1 MENSESKEKK
11 IPMPDLVLLVQNHP
25 LCYKSRNLN
34 YAGEAEEMAFK
45 RYGKNVS
52 FADLGLRKTLTSSRT
67 QKILSK
73 ISEAINWGPVEEILL
88 RTYRVGKSHFGNHAY
103 PPIML
108 LRAVL
113 LQKWFGIHS
122 DPELENQINDRL
134 FFKTFIGLPLED
146 LSPDHSIIS
155 RFRDR
160 VGKEALE
167 KIHQEILEQF
177 KRMGFSIEAGMAVDA
192 RLVRSA
198 SRPVSGKKLEAL
210 KEERKKSEE
219 DETGKPAKF
228 QRDVESD
235 WTVKN
240 DKPHFGMKEHAG
252 VDVKSGLVLSS
263 IISKASEHDTNYLQ
277 AVVVKGIHGDS
288 LPPRVFADKGYH
300 GAPNRKFL
308 SRNGISDGIMRKD
321 EVNAKL
327 TEKETRRNRRI
338 SKVRYI
344 VGQYFGLTALH
355 SWSGRARFTTLA
367 KEGWDRLLGAV
378 AFNLKRAILK
388 HRTALAA

>member
-1 MENSESKEKK
+1 MEKSESKDKK
-11 IPMPDLVLLVQNHP
+11 IPMPDLELLAQSHP
-25 LCYKSRNLN
+25 LCYKSSNLN
-34 YAGEAEEMAFK
+34 YSGGAEEMAFK

-67 QKILSK
+67 QKILSE
-73 ISEAINWGPVEEILL
+73 IREAVNWGPVEEILL
-88 RTYRVGKSHFGNHAY
+88 RTYPVGKSQFGNHAY

-108 LRAVL
+108 LRAIL

-134 FFKTFIGLPLED
+134 SFKTFIGLPLED

-160 VGKEALE
+160 VGKKALE
-167 KIHQEILEQF
+167 KIHRELLEQF
-177 KRMGFSIEAGMAVDA
+177 KTMGFSIEAGMAVDA
-192 RLVRSA
+192 RIVRSA
-198 SRPVSGKKLEAL
+198 SRPVSGKKIEEL

-219 DETGKPAKF
+219 DETRKPAKF

-240 DKPHFGMKEHAG
+240 DEPHFGMKEHAA
-252 VDVKSGLVLSS
+252 VDVRSGLVLST
-263 IISKASEHDTNYLQ
+263 IISKASEHDTNYMQ
-277 AVVVKGIHGDS
+277 AVVVKGIHGQN
-288 LPPRVFADKGYH
+288 LPPSVFADKGYH

-308 SRNGISDGIMRKD
+308 SRNGISDGIMRKN

-327 TEKETRRNRRI
+327 TEKEIRRNRRI

-344 VGQYFGLTALH
+344 VEQYFGLTALH
-355 SWSGRARFTTLA
+355 SWAGRARFTTLA
-367 KEGWDRLLGAV
+367 KESWDRLLGAV
-378 AFNLKRAILK
+378 AFNVKKVVLRRRA
-388 HRTALAA
+388 AVAV

>member
-177 KRMGFSIEAGMAVDA
+177 KRMGFSIEAG
-192 RLVRSA
+192 
-198 SRPVSGKKLEAL
+198 
-210 KEERKKSEE
+210 
-219 DETGKPAKF
+219 KPAKF